1 MTGIP
6 LTAMDNREEW
16 KKILSE
22 LAAKMPEEAIQRTKK
37 DQTKKGYDTDGFG
50 YQYCVDRFN
59 DVLGLYW
66 GYSWKMENH
75 IEGQYKSGQAFHEI
89 SVSVEIWIGEKSF
102 SRGCAGG
109 HTSSN
114 YSDALKGA
122 ITNAFKKAASFWGVG
137 RDAYAGT
144 IDDDN
149 QPLPES
155 DQMKRPSHSE
165 EDKAK
170 AAALP
175 ESIKSYFRVMKWKLG
190 EVIDFCVIHQWDEA
204 AIKEAI
210 EKLK

>member
-1 MTGIP
+1 MNIDSVAGIEI
-6 LTAMDNREEW
+6 L
-16 KKILSE
+16 KK

-37 DQTKKGYDTDGFG
+37 SETKKGYDTDGYG

-66 GYSWKMENH
+66 GHSWQIESH
-75 IEGQYKSGQAFHEI
+75 IEGQYKSGQTFHEI
-89 SVSVEIWIGEKSF
+89 TVSAEIWIVEKSF

-149 QPLPES
+149 KPLPEPDS
-155 DQMKRPSHSE
+155 EKSIDLDKFYSEMKLKISAATE
-165 EDKAK
+165 AK
-170 AAALP
+170 VLVA
-175 ESIKSYFRVMKWKLG
+175 LG
-190 EVIDFCVIHQWDEA
+190 EKIRSVQASVPDEM
-204 AIKEAI
+204 ISELRGMFSEKMKEI
-210 EKLK
+210 THV